1 MVVSEENI
9 FPIFLHPE
17 KSAFRCRKSI
27 VPASIDP
34 RRKYFRY
41 CCDHVKVKVV
51 RNQVYRRSKV
61 VLGVLRLS
69 TYVVGYSAKKG
80 PFPDEEEKC
89 VFFLWARKT
98 KFSEA
103 HRKKLSLFS
112 TSTVKLDLFWLKTQQ
127 LRWTTPLAHQ
137 ELPCSCD
144 KLDFWQ
150 PWLFHGRNK
159 SGNIFPRIY
168 WCRKNTITHKTSW
181 NIQNLTKV

>member
-1 MVVSEENI
+1 MLLGI
-9 FPIFLHPE
+9 QQ
-17 KSAFRCRKSI
+17 KS
-27 VPASIDP
+27 
-34 RRKYFRY
+34 
-41 CCDHVKVKVV
+41 
-51 RNQVYRRSKV
+51 
-61 VLGVLRLS
+61 
-69 TYVVGYSAKKG
+69 G

-112 TSTVKLDLFWLKTQQ
+112 TSTVKLALFWLKTQQ

-168 WCRKNTITHKTSW
+168 WCRKNTMFSPYVSISIIISWQATEGFLRQKSCGTGNRARPRFADNSFCQRRTQSWERLPADHYVTHER
-181 NIQNLTKV
+181 TKIDNRSEWQ